1 MQNAVQPGNVI
12 ELLAPYIRTSG
23 QGALV
28 GSIFGI
34 ACGDVA
40 SGVVGQFEL
49 VGVFDIAK
57 TAVEVWAVGNRV
69 YWDDST
75 KLCTTTAASNKLI
88 GVALAIT
95 ANPSSTGRVR
105 LSAAFTI

>member
-1 MQNAVQPGNVI
+1 MQNAVQPGNTVA
-12 ELLAPYIRTSG
+12 LPAPYDRLSG

-34 ACGDVA
+34 ACGDVL
-40 SGVVGQFEL
+40 STVSGQFEL

-57 TAVEVWAVGNRV
+57 TAVEVWAVGAKV

-88 GVALAIT
+88 GVALAVT